1 MPLNVLNKAYLRDM
15 LPSNSIRWIV
25 VGLALL
31 VGPSSLAQA
40 DHPLTGIVTTKEG
53 KPIAGVTVYG
63 SMSKACCPF
72 KREQTTTDQNGQF
85 RIEHP
90 GAVIHFSNE
99 KLKPKALVIASDKAP
114 IQVILEPSADGLIVP
129 RCGRRDSGQKRIG
142 WGKYGIQFN
151 VAKHSVK
158 ILGGK
163 PDVDYVTYLVKTKT
177 GEEHL
182 ELWFGP
188 YAMDELPND
197 DQFITSDKFAQRDV
211 VNSDGGLLGMDSWG
225 QEHSGKQWRQMAIV
239 GQAGAR
245 YSNITAERA
254 SIFDAIVNSA
264 CEVPYPRQ

>member
-1 MPLNVLNKAYLRDM
+1 MPLNVLRKTFSRYLS
-15 LPSNSIRWIV
+15 PSNSIGWIV
-25 VGLALL
+25 VGLVLL
-31 VGPSSLAQA
+31 AGPSSLAQA
-40 DHPLTGIVTTKEG
+40 DYPVTGIVTTKEG

-63 SMSKACCPF
+63 SVSKTCCPF
-72 KREQTTTDQNGQF
+72 KREQATTDQNGQF

-90 GAVIHFSNE
+90 GAVIHFSKE
-99 KLKPKALVIASDKAP
+99 KLKPIALVIASEKAP
-114 IQVILEPSADGLIVP
+114 IQVILEPSADSLIVP
-129 RCGRRDSGQKRIG
+129 TCGKLDSAQKRIG
-142 WGKYGIQFN
+142 WGKYGIRFN
-151 VAKHSVK
+151 VAKHSVE

-177 GEEHL
+177 SEEHM

-188 YAMDELPND
+188 NAMGELPHD
-197 DQFITSDKFAQRDV
+197 DQFITSDKFSQRDV

-239 GQAGAR
+239 GQGGAI
-245 YSNITAERA
+245 YSNITAESA